1 MTKFG
6 PLRSTG
12 GARRVRKVALEAIAR
27 IETAPVLR
35 TYKAAA
41 TLWTG

>member
-1 MTKFG
+1 M
-6 PLRSTG
+6 
-12 GARRVRKVALEAIAR
+12 ARTAAARGHYLTRRIALDAITR

-41 TLWTG
+41 TLRG

>member
-1 MTKFG
+1 
-6 PLRSTG
+6 
-12 GARRVRKVALEAIAR
+12 LEAIAR